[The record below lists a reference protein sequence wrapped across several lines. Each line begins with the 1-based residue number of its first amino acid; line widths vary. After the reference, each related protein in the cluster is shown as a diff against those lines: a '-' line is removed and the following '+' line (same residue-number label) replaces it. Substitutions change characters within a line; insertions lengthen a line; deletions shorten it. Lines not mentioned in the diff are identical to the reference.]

1 MYSYNQILAA
11 ICLWREGRGQSKA
24 ALAAIYHVILNRV
37 SDPKHRWPKTI
48 SGVIMQH
55 LQFSSMTFPGDPNLL
70 RMPIDDGSPDWLA
83 FLDCQAVVATALI
96 ADPTQGATN
105 YVSVDARGNIP
116 EGAKD
121 WATADKLTYQV
132 GPFRFFRS

>member
-1 MYSYNQILAA
+1 MSYNQFLAA
-11 ICLWREGRGQSKA
+11 LVLWREARGQSKA
-24 ALAAIYHVILNRV
+24 ALAAIYHVIINRV

-55 LQFSSMTFPGDPNLL
+55 AQFTSMSHAADPNIA
-70 RMPIDDGSPDWLA
+70 RMPIDDGSPDWIS
-83 FLDCQAVVATALI
+83 FQDCLAVVATALI

-116 EGAKD
+116 EDAKD
-121 WATADKLTYQV
+121 WVQADKMTYQV
-132 GPFRFFRS
+132 GPFRFFKL